1 METVETT
8 RSIIAHKGSIN
19 IPIWTLSP
27 RRSIQVNLNSEVM
40 GFLRTIPKTI
50 NENTKDKHIPPIEIR
65 ELNLGLLFVKNRI
78 VTKDSRGKSGII
90 QLYDNIL
97 GNSFKVKLQ

>member
-1 METVETT
+1 MDTLDTT
-8 RSIIAHKGSIN
+8 NTITAAKGSIN

-27 RRSIQVNLNSEVM
+27 RRSIQENLNSEVM

-65 ELNLGLLFVKNRI
+65 ELIFGLLLVKNTI
-78 VTKDSRGKSGII
+78 TTKEISGKSGII
-90 QLYDNIL
+90 QLYGNIL
-97 GNSFKVKLQ
+97 GGYFKVTL